1 MDYSA
6 FNSGFA
12 DPEEESPF
20 ASQHSTSSLAQPSL
34 PSGLNSPGFTDEE
47 SDPHFQPYSPVLG
60 SQHTGFGSIAESE
73 DGFGT
78 PSAHAGVESPR
89 LEGQQYIEDRGR
101 VPESNGNHSETADR
115 TESQQQ
121 QQPHQPPA
129 RYKAHLQQQQQQQQ
143 QQQSARPSPHYHLQT
158 KITALERSGRK
169 DPILRFDVHVC
180 HTTSITELYK
190 N

>member
-20 ASQHSTSSLAQPSL
+20 ASQHSTGGLAQPSL
-34 PSGLNSPGFTDEE
+34 PPDLNSSGFVDEE
-47 SDPHFQPYSPVLG
+47 NDPHFQPYSPDLG
-60 SQHTGFGSIAESE
+60 SQHTGFGSITETE
-73 DGFGT
+73 DIFGT
-78 PSAHAGVESPR
+78 PSAYTGIESPR
-89 LEGQQYIEDRGR
+89 LEGQQYIEDHTERA
-101 VPESNGNHSETADR
+101 PESNGNHSETTER
-115 TESQQQ
+115 TESQQQQ

-143 QQQSARPSPHYHLQT
+143 QQQSQLFHLQA

-180 HTTSITELYK
+180 HIATY
-190 N
+190 NRA